1 VVPTIVK
8 TTSAALN
15 ELMNDVVLKQLTQAM
30 SSEMRTILE
39 DSVSRTVQQPEV
51 INAISDA
58 VSKKLA
64 DAVSKRLTDAVSK
77 RLETDISKVQ
87 SDVTLLLESTAR
99 IEKTGQEMKEQSEAS
114 NFKADQ
120 QTSLVRGLS
129 DIVASMAAA
138 QTGFQTEILR
148 LNRRLTSRQF
158 EEESRRVSEAQQ
170 PQSQPQQQQP
180 QQAGYLTTPS
190 AVVPP
195 RTAEE
200 IELADI
206 AQLMHEG
213 RFEEGSV
220 KWLQSSQQAD
230 LFDNL
235 FVRLNPTY
243 LNTLSPIVSLSVGV
257 AVTSSLQTH
266 VSERL
271 AWLEVV
277 LQTVNLMDPDIREVA
292 PKIMDIL
299 IQRLDGLY
307 MSTAENDPQDR
318 ILRKIPPL
326 SRRARALRTP

>member
-1 VVPTIVK
+1 MK
-8 TTSAALN
+8 
-15 ELMNDVVLKQLTQAM
+15 KQ
-30 SSEMRTILE
+30 E
-39 DSVSRTVQQPEV
+39 
-51 INAISDA
+51 
-58 VSKKLA
+58 K
-64 DAVSKRLTDAVSK
+64 
-77 RLETDISKVQ
+77 LETQQRQTDSFKV
-87 SDVTLLLESTAR
+87 
-99 IEKTGQEMKEQSEAS
+99 
-114 NFKADQ
+114 DQ
-120 QTSLVRGLS
+120 LTSLVRGLS
-129 DIVASMAAA
+129 DTVASMAAA

-148 LNRRLTSRQF
+148 LNRRLTSRQI
-158 EEESRRVSEAQQ
+158 EEESRRVSQAQ
-170 PQSQPQQQQP
+170 QPQQQQP
-180 QQAGYLTTPS
+180 QQAGYPTTPS
-190 AVVPP
+190 DVVLP

-220 KWLQSSQQAD
+220 KWLQSSQQAN

-307 MSTAENDPQDR
+307 MSTAENNPQDH

-326 SRRARALRTP
+326 SRRAQALRTP